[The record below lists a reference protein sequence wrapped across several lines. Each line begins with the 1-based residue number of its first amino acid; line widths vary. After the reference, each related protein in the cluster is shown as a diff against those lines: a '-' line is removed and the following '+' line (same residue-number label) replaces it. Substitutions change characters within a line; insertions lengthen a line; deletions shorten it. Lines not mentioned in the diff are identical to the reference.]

1 MSKTLDL
8 YLIRPTRYDEDG
20 YPVQWWRTIIPSN
33 SLACVNGIAQDAAA
47 RKVLGNDVAINITAI
62 DEINS
67 IIDTKKIVRRQ
78 RQTNNPTLV
87 CFVGVQTNQFP
98 RATAVGR
105 RLLEAG
111 IPVCIGG
118 FHASGCI
125 PMLKDMPP
133 ALKRAAAD
141 GMSFFAGEAEE
152 GRMDEVLRDAYA
164 GTLKPIYGDVKRT
177 PNLAGAA
184 LPSMPLGE
192 IKKNINRYASFDLGR
207 GCPFECSFCTIINVQ
222 GRKSRFRTPDDL
234 EAIVRENAA
243 NGINRFFLTDDNFAR
258 NKAWKSFTDRLIE
271 LREKGFPVRMAI
283 QVDTIAHKIDG
294 FIEGCVAAGADQIF
308 IGLENINSDS
318 LELVKK
324 RQNHIEDYR
333 EMFMAWKKH
342 PVFIICGYIIGFP
355 NDTYDGILRDIE
367 IIKTQLPVDAIY
379 LNFLTPLPGSEDHK
393 RLYESGVW
401 MDPDMNKYDLNHRV
415 THHPTMQDEEWE
427 AAYWAAHKSFYEFD
441 HMQRIIKR
449 MVALR
454 SNKKLTTVNRLIAYR
469 EGPRLEKV
477 SALESGYIR
486 LRRRRERRPEL
497 PLEHPLVFYPKY
509 GWRLFARTGTAAI
522 TYLRLRLMLR
532 RALRDPDRLAYTD
545 AAIMPT
551 ADQSADDVLV
561 TSSRVT
567 SYADKR
573 RKRKTAAAMRNDP
586 EGAPERSKA
595 GALS

>member
-1 MSKTLDL
+1 MTKTLDL
-8 YLIRPTRYDEDG
+8 YLIRPTRYDDDG

-47 RKVLGNDVAINITAI
+47 RKVLGDDVEIDITAI

-67 IIDTKKIVRRQ
+67 FIDTKKIARRQ
-78 RQTNNPTLV
+78 RQTGNPTLV

-98 RATAVGR
+98 RATALGR
-105 RLLEAG
+105 RLLADG

-118 FHASGCI
+118 FHVSGCI
-125 PMLKDMPP
+125 SMLKELPP
-133 ALKRAAAD
+133 DLKRAAAD

-164 GTLKPIYGDVKRT
+164 GSLKPLYGDVKRT

-271 LREKGFPVRMAI
+271 LREKGFSVRMAI

-294 FIEGCVAAGADQIF
+294 FIDACVAAGADQIF

-355 NDTYDGILRDIE
+355 NDTYGGILRDIE

-379 LNFLTPLPGSEDHK
+379 LNYLTPLPGSEDHK
-393 RLYESGVW
+393 RLYEAGIW

-415 THHPTMQDEEWE
+415 THHPSMKDEEWE

-441 HMQRIIKR
+441 HMQRILKR

-486 LRRRRERRPEL
+486 IRRRRERRPEL

-532 RALRDPDRLAYTD
+532 RALRDPERFAYTD
-545 AAIMPT
+545 AAIMP
-551 ADQSADDVLV
+551 AEDQLADDVLI

-573 RKRKTAAAMRNDP
+573 RKRKTAAAVRGDP
-586 EGAPERSKA
+586 EGAPQPSAA
-595 GALS
+595 GILS